1 MCVVIMSEFCRLPI
15 GRVFSLR
22 NKKITYVKKSTR
34 TARVQSSGELV
45 YFKDR
50 DTVFYETLVSQGNY
64 GLARR

>member
-15 GRVFSLR
+15 GRVFS
-22 NKKITYVKKSTR
+22 NQKITYVKKSTR

-50 DTVFYETLVSQGNY
+50 DTVFYETSVSQGNY